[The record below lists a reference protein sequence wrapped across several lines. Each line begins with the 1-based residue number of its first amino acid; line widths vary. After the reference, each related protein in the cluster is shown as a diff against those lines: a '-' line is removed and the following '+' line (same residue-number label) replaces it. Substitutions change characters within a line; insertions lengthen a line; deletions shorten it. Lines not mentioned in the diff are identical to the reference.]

1 MHVTCTH
8 TALPAAPAD
17 RGIARDLP
25 AHRRPIAPA
34 SEAPKVIGLK
44 GAPHGL
50 HDDSLGWMKISTFER
65 EETVHFLSTAGGDV
79 LGAPRVARGL

>member
-1 MHVTCTH
+1 M
-8 TALPAAPAD
+8 
-17 RGIARDLP
+17 
-25 AHRRPIAPA
+25 
-34 SEAPKVIGLK
+34 IGLK

-79 LGAPRVARGL
+79 LGAPRVARGLCEDVRPCNAPVASSQFW